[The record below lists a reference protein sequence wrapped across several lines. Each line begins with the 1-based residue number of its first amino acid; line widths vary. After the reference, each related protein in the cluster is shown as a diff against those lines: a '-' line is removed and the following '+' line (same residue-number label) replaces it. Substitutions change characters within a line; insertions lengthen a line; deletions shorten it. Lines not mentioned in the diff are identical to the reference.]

1 MATPTYDVTV
11 SLITEQAIRLFR
23 TELEQAAQG
32 VKVSLGISDLPALA
46 DEVKKYFNQN
56 PMSPPMFDVTNP
68 HTRKELDQHLKA
80 LMDESQKTID
90 KMPNGALKVKAEA
103 DLKQVSQDINKWRDS
118 FDANFEVKAGV
129 TQASLDTL
137 NQTLTTSIKDGLF
150 KSLEAVTALNPY
162 KVWVESGLASL
173 KKMEA
178 ETNKTQKK
186 MATNINKIWD
196 SSTHAPTADVASAK
210 AAPGATTEQK
220 TDIDSVVTAMQGL
233 ATLQS
238 DFASGSKTEEEF
250 RRETADLLKTL
261 VPLRE
266 RLSNLGPAAKPFLK
280 TMDDVLVTGRELR
293 ESDLFTNAQVQT
305 VEDVRVKM
313 EALLQDVLD
322 GKNIDFTKVTT
333 ELQAMGSAVPTDE
346 LEKLITIATEA
357 EKVFQNTID
366 NTSGAEK
373 AAAQAEL
380 TKVQTTL
387 ADLESKRTTA
397 RPTREVTD
405 IAAMGADI
413 DTEFTQN
420 KTAMTKAEETIRA
433 KQAAMPDLA
442 GNESEDAVKARAA
455 MGMLTAE
462 FLHQRRVLDELY
474 ESYQNLQKKA
484 RDEPWFANSVTYVEQ
499 LTNIKTSIGTVSKV
513 MEQTTP
519 VVDKMAASFDRLEA
533 AGKQVDEMRKKI
545 KDMSDLARDIT
556 MTGVPL
562 PRAFTNYITTLQ
574 GALEGLPNVA
584 KGISSINDQFH
595 KTTGLTKASADT
607 LTRLKEVLG
616 ADFTKTVE
624 GADGQLRKLGD
635 VLKEAEQKS
644 DKAVAAAMEDYL
656 NEKTKGTT
664 DPKQRKRL
672 KEEER
677 RKLTDT
683 TNTDP
688 ELVAKRK
695 ELADLKQTTRD
706 EHIAEGTAKADPSI
720 KAELAN
726 TGADHAGGVLEKEMA
741 DFPNVM
747 DGVGMMVSKVIQTI
761 TSQLMGRITGIISKI
776 ITFIATLPTV
786 VLAILVAISLIATAI
801 WKAWW
806 SRMNQ
811 FQDAYLKQR
820 LAGEKL
826 ITDLQIAGITHV
838 HALRMEKLKAAGEVE
853 RERIKTARELETSR
867 LTMNTADIAAQKLLN
882 QLALERLKV
891 QKEMAAI
898 QKESELARKKSD
910 KIREATA
917 EDYKTRDE
925 AKFEDNWGFRLVGAA
940 DSYDERGRKTD
951 SSIRDEADSS
961 GWTYT
966 TKERSLKSLLT
977 TASAARSVMMEEANG
992 EVDAMITSYEEFTA
1006 TIANSS
1012 TGGYSADL
1020 AQRIETFSKS
1030 QQQLAEEFA
1039 RNQLLIG
1046 EAIVYSTSFQENVA
1060 AKRIRIDGTTGQ
1072 YMTTLN
1078 GIDIAL
1084 GKGATEAAA
1093 KFESIKNSSGQVVV
1107 QNVNALR
1114 EKQKRQEVEAERL
1127 KKEAEA
1133 EGRVNAL
1140 IQKRIELRAEMI
1152 KDLHATIESMA
1163 QSRGK
1168 DLMTNWKQTG
1178 TESQQAAATRLLS
1191 ITQKAQYNTAASKY
1205 GTDGVELEALKRK
1218 QAVEEGQLSAKYALE
1233 TAKTKELMD
1242 VEKQIATDLYALQR
1256 KNEQEMYSLT
1266 LQHEQKVF
1274 TTRIANEKAF
1284 REVGYKI
1291 QRRQLEAENLQAD
1304 TYGKTKL
1311 EIELQL
1317 QLNTIADQFEK
1328 QRADIQA
1335 EADIRE
1341 TAAKNE
1347 EEARFAQANA
1357 ELAEKQAQALAEFNK
1372 QQVNEKYTLEVELM
1386 KSMHQRRLAEIEAEV
1401 RYEMELKKNLEKVQQ
1416 AGEKTWIDYLN
1427 QHKDKADKLAMKQ
1440 YKKEWGALTDEEKS
1454 NIAQGMSDRI
1464 ADAKA
1469 KLEKDTEKYFNENQD
1484 KLAGGKFKGKKFGDL
1499 SAAEQ
1504 DEIRAEQ
1511 LKNAKAQAD
1520 AKRKELQKKADEANA
1535 AVNDPTKKLVMDRLN
1550 DPRYKEAM
1558 GFVDQIS
1565 KSLDKQIYDASTTK
1579 IAMSPGKGWFENISI
1594 SDTSESD
1601 MSDAQRKMMADLSAR
1616 EETGGFTVKD
1626 MAGQDV
1632 IMTIQ
1637 DMQEALEKSS
1647 AKLRGATKWQTM
1659 WGDSDAK
1666 ADPANQRLYED
1677 AYNEQVHWKEAILKA
1692 TRDVALSGTPDL
1704 SDAKLQEGKQAI
1716 KDKILSDDK
1725 YKGLQIDKEGQFVA
1739 GEVDNEMLATLD
1751 MLSEYSDAST
1761 LAIQAQTE
1769 IEKSLAE
1776 QTNKLLNEILKQSDK
1791 DAAATMKKSMDAEV
1805 QRTNA
1810 LAKFTAE
1817 QAKTKDAL
1825 KAQQD
1830 KESATSAAAREKD
1843 KDDKLNAS
1851 TNRQYMKEEAAKREN
1866 AQKARADTLNA
1877 DLTNMLGNRTRQK
1890 MDTDADFAISMATAK
1905 SGVDWQK
1912 AIIKRNRE
1920 EQYNTDTL
1928 AMDARHRMEK
1938 EAYEKSGNVSEEG
1951 RAQLEQRQQT
1961 EKAALDNQKKVSEA
1975 IADSMGE
1982 VGSLR
1987 SLVSEGTGNKSGLEE
2002 TWERIQQSAF
2012 GHVADPAADA
2022 VITMDRNMQLQHAN
2036 LMSLLTLQLPQI
2048 AQGVSNGNGN
2058 LQLPQGLLNAL
2069 AGRNAGNAAA
2079 ANFVNQAG
2087 LAAGNAMGGRH

>member
-46 DEVKKYFNQN
+46 DEVKKYFNQD
-56 PMSPPMFDVTNP
+56 PLSLPMFDVTNP

-129 TQASLDTL
+129 TQASLNTL
-137 NQTLTTSIKDGLF
+137 NQTLTKSIQDGLF

-196 SSTHAPTADVASAK
+196 SSTRAPTADVASAK
-210 AAPGATTEQK
+210 AASGATTEQK

-266 RLSNLGPAAKPFLK
+266 RLSNLGLAAKPFLK

-305 VEDVRVKM
+305 VEAVRVKM

-380 TKVQTTL
+380 AKVQTAR

-433 KQAAMPDLA
+433 KQAAMPDLV

-499 LTNIKTSIGTVSKV
+499 LTNIKTSIGTVSKA

-519 VVDKMAASFDRLEA
+519 AVDKMAASFDKLEV

-545 KDMSDLARDIT
+545 KDMADLARDIT

-562 PRAFTNYITTLQ
+562 PRVFTNYITTLQ

-644 DKAVAAAMEDYL
+644 DEAVAAAMEDYL

-683 TNTDP
+683 ANTDR

-726 TGADHAGGVLEKEMA
+726 TDANHAGGVLKKEMA

-747 DGVGMMVSKVIQTI
+747 DGVGMMVSTAIQTL
-761 TSQLMGRITGIISKI
+761 TSQLMGSVTGIISKI
-776 ITFIATLPTV
+776 TMFIATLPTV
-786 VLAILVAISLIATAI
+786 VLTILVAILLIATAI
-801 WKAWW
+801 WKVWW

-917 EDYKTRDE
+917 EDYKMRDE
-925 AKFEDNWGFRLVGAA
+925 AKFDDNWWFRLVGAA
-940 DSYDERGRKTD
+940 DVYDERGRKTD
-951 SSIRDEADSS
+951 SSIRDEAYSS

-966 TKERSLKSLLT
+966 TKERTLKSLLA
-977 TASAARSVMMEEANG
+977 TASAARSVMMEEAIG

-1012 TGGYSADL
+1012 TGRYSVDL

-1178 TESQQAAATRLLS
+1178 AESQQAAASRLLTV
-1191 ITQKAQYNTAASKY
+1191 TQKAQYNTAASIY
-1205 GTDGVELEALKRK
+1205 GADGSELEALKRR
-1218 QAVEEGQLSAKYALE
+1218 QAIEEGQLTAKYALE
-1233 TAKTKELMD
+1233 TAKVKEVMD
-1242 VEKQIATDLYALQR
+1242 SEKQAAIDLYALQR

-1328 QRADIQA
+1328 QQADIQA

-1440 YKKEWGALTDEEKS
+1440 YKKDWQSLTDEEKS
-1454 NIAQGMSDRI
+1454 TIAQGMSDRV

-1484 KLAGGKFKGKKFGDL
+1484 TLSGGKFKDKKYTDL
-1499 SAAEQ
+1499 SKEEQ
-1504 DEIRAEQ
+1504 DEVRAAQ
-1511 LKNAKAQAD
+1511 LKTVQEQAEAKQKDIAQKIKEATAAAQKPTETLVKTRLAD
-1520 AKRKELQKKADEANA
+1520 A
-1535 AVNDPTKKLVMDRLN
+1535 
-1550 DPRYKEAM
+1550 RYKEGM
-1558 GFVDQIS
+1558 DFVNKLQQ
-1565 KSLDKQIYDASTTK
+1565 SLDEQIRDAAGAGG
-1579 IAMSPGKGWFENISI
+1579 IWIGHGGWENISI
-1594 SDTSESD
+1594 NDTSRSG
-1601 MSDAQRKMMADLSAR
+1601 MSAR
-1616 EETGGFTVKD
+1616 QKVMMEDLAGKEFSGEQQVKD
-1626 MAGQDV
+1626 MAGHDV
-1632 IMTIQ
+1632 KKSIQ
-1637 DMQEALEKSS
+1637 DMQTAMENA
-1647 AKLRGATKWQTM
+1647 ATIMRENMTIT
-1659 WGDSDAK
+1659 GDAATDK
-1666 ADPANQRLYED
+1666 ASKGRYDD
-1677 AYNEQVHWKEAILKA
+1677 AYNEVIHWRDEILKFA
-1692 TRDVALSGTPDL
+1692 KLQALAPEV
-1704 SDAKLQEGKQAI
+1704 SDAKLQEDKKAI
-1716 KDKILSDDK
+1716 KEKILTDDK
-1725 YKGLQIDKEGQFVA
+1725 YKDLQIDENGEFVA
-1739 GEVDNEMLATLD
+1739 GEVDNEMLDTLS
-1751 MLSEYSDAST
+1751 MLSDYSDAST

-1769 IEKSLAE
+1769 IQKTLTE
-1776 QTNKLLNEILKQSDK
+1776 QTNKLLQSLLEQSDK
-1791 DAAATMKKSMDAEV
+1791 AAAETMKQSMEAEV
-1805 QRTNA
+1805 KRVNA

-1851 TNRQYMKEEAAKREN
+1851 KNRQYMKEEAAKREN
-1866 AQKARADTLNA
+1866 AQKARADKLNA
-1877 DLTNMLGNRTRQK
+1877 DLTNMLGNRARQK
-1890 MDTDADFAISMATAK
+1890 MGTDADFAISMASAK

-1912 AIIKRNRE
+1912 AITKRNRE

-1938 EAYEKSGNVSEEG
+1938 ESYEKSGNVSEEG
-1951 RAQLEQRQQT
+1951 RTQLEQRQQT

-2048 AQGVSNGNGN
+2048 AQGLSNGNGK

-2069 AGRNAGNAAA
+2069 AGRNVGNAAA